1 MKINAIFQIPGR
13 TDVEKV
19 IEGEDNE
26 EIWNS
31 LISEVS
37 TTFPECDK
45 NEITLEKKMP
55 DPIFV
60 ARNGEEETLC
70 EVVCEPI

>member
-1 MKINAIFQIPGR
+1 MKIKATFQIEGR
-13 TDVEKV
+13 VDFEKV
-19 IEGEDNE
+19 IEGEDNQ

-31 LISEVS
+31 LISELS
-37 TTFPECDK
+37 TLFPECDK

-60 ARNGEEETLC
+60 ARNGAEETLC